1 LALEQNID
9 AKQYINID
17 YDKNQ
22 LRYVLK

>member
-1 LALEQNID
+1 LEQNID